1 MDGLQV
7 QKVLH
12 RNHSVLIHVKSF
24 CLHKV
29 SSITPC
35 QSLMYV
41 QYVYLQLIIP
51 FKTFFHFCCFLPL
64 PLLLFFYLFS
74 FLFLSIPYF
83 KKMNTELYTSLQ
95 LGKPDLDSI
104 TSSTLH
110 HIKSGVNYLSKRGSR
125 TNKRD
130 SRTCKRVFRTRNKI

>member
-1 MDGLQV
+1 M
-7 QKVLH
+7 
-12 RNHSVLIHVKSF
+12 KSF

-41 QYVYLQLIIP
+41 QYTHNCIFHLQFFSIFAVFFP
-51 FKTFFHFCCFLPL
+51 FIFFLLP
-64 PLLLFFYLFS
+64 FFPFS
-74 FLFLSIPYF
+74 FFPSLILIN
-83 KKMNTELYTSLQ
+83 MNRELYTSLQ

-104 TSSTLH
+104 TSSTLY

-130 SRTCKRVFRTRNKI
+130 SRTCKRVFRTRSKIQEEY